1 MRIGVYQFT
10 VVNNLCENMIH
21 INSAITEAARNGV
34 ELLFLPECA
43 LTGYPKESNT
53 IKEIDFQE
61 LKRAIINLEKFATE
75 SDLFIVAGTAEYSEG
90 KYYNSA
96 VLVIPGRKTEAI
108 YRKRALWGWDADNF
122 SLGEIDDGVIEL
134 NGFRIG
140 VRICFEVR
148 FPEYFR
154 ELYRKN
160 VDCAVVLFSDT
171 LEEDSLERY
180 DLIKSHLKTRAI
192 ENVIPVLSVN
202 SAAKNQT
209 APTAAIDQN
218 GAVVSELP
226 RHEEAL
232 LIFELEKATQNSFGA
247 KGRKYISDLLTK

>member
-1 MRIGVYQFT
+1 
-10 VVNNLCENMIH
+10 MIH
-21 INSAITEAARNGV
+21 INSAVTEAARNGV

-43 LTGYPKESNT
+43 LTGYPKDSYT
-53 IKEIDFQE
+53 IKGIDFQQVE
-61 LKRAIINLEKFATE
+61 NTFINLEKLATE
-75 SDLFIVAGTAEYSEG
+75 SDLFIVTGTAECSEG

-96 VLVIPGRKTEAI
+96 VLVMPGKKTEAI

-122 SLGEIDDGVIEL
+122 SPGENDDGVLEL

-160 VDCAVVLFSDT
+160 VDCAVVMFHDT

-180 DLIKSHLKTRAI
+180 DLIKSHLKTRAV
-192 ENVIPVLSVN
+192 ENVFPILSVN
-202 SAAKNQT
+202 SAAKYQT

-218 GAVVSELP
+218 GVVVSELP

-232 LIFELEKATQNSFGA
+232 LIFELDNVTQNSFGA
-247 KGRKYISDLLTK
+247 KGRKYISDMLIK